1 MIMYFAYIDESG
13 KPVLSHSQN
22 EYVLSAFI
30 IHERN
35 WFEVQESCKNLKK
48 KIWKMLGKTDDPP
61 IDFEIHIKE
70 INNSSKYFKGISRK
84 KKTKILN
91 EIYDSISTLDAT
103 IISTAVLKDQINPK
117 LDINEVCFKLLIEK
131 LQNFM
136 ESMVQDSSEYL
147 LLVLDTVSP
156 KFDSNQR
163 KLVES
168 FIQFGVKRRKLKHI
182 SSIIETP
189 FFVSS
194 TVHNGVQFSDAT
206 AFLVRRYL
214 HKNIVEETTSYW
226 DQNVDK
232 YFEKIAKLFYRDES
246 NRVCENGLKI
256 YPKNYEY
263 HKSLWKLF
271 E

>member
-1 MIMYFAYIDESG
+1 MYFAYIDESG
-13 KPVLSHSQN
+13 KPALTHPQN

-35 WFEVQESCKNLKK
+35 WFKVQESCKKLKN
-48 KIWKMLGKTDDPP
+48 KIWKMLGNTDDPP
-61 IDFEIHIKE
+61 IDFEVHIKE
-70 INNSSKYFKGISRK
+70 INNSSKHFKGMTLK
-84 KKTKILN
+84 KKTNILN
-91 EIYDSISTLDAT
+91 EIYDTISTLDAT
-103 IISTAVLKDQINPK
+103 IISTAILKDQINPK

-136 ESMVQDSSEYL
+136 ENIGPDSSEYL

-156 KFDSNQR
+156 QFDSNQR

-168 FIQFGVKRRKLKHI
+168 FIQYGVKRQKLTQI

-194 TVHNGVQFSDAT
+194 NVHNGVQFSDAT
-206 AFLVRRYL
+206 AFIVRRL
-214 HKNIVEETTSYW
+214 IRKNIAGETPSYW
-226 DQNVDK
+226 DKNVDK
-232 YFEKIAKLFYRDES
+232 YFKKIAKLFYRDKN
-246 NRVCENGLKI
+246 NRICENGLKI
-256 YPKNYEY
+256 YPNSYEY